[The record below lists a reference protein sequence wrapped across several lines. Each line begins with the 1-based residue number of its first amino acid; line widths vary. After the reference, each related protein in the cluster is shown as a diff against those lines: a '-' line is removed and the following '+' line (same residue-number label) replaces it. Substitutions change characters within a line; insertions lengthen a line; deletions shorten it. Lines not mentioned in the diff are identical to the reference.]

1 MIYELKDIDLKAAVD
16 AGKGYAEDGDRL
28 GFARYMHRHTYS
40 ELYLKYADD
49 RIDYDTDIMGFVT
62 IGKNIVIKPGCVI
75 GGQGFGIVKDEDG
88 NNLNIPHVGKVIIG
102 DNVRIGAN
110 NTIDCGTL
118 GDTIIGD
125 GTCTDNQVHI
135 AHNCIIGK
143 NCIICAGVVFC
154 GTVTVEDD
162 VWLAPGTL
170 IKEGVTIGKGAR
182 TGLGAVVIN
191 DVPAGV
197 LVYGVPAREKPLE
210 E

>member
-28 GFARYMHRHTYS
+28 GFARYMHRHTNDLTLENATAEWYTWHS
-40 ELYLKYADD
+40 FPCNAS
-49 RIDYDTDIMGFVT
+49 V
-62 IGKNIVIKPGCVI
+62 GKNVFIDRGTVI

-118 GDTIIGD
+118 NDTVIGD

-135 AHNCIIGK
+135 AHNCVIGK